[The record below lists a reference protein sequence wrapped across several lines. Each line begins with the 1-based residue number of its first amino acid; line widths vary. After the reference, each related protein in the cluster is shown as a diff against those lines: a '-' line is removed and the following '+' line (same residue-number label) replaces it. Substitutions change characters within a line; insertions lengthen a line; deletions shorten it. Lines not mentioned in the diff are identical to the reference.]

1 MPPLSSPYELVIQQ
15 HARAYLLH
23 LVGATIFSDGSAR
36 GVHMAYLTLFED
48 FEEAGRYS
56 WGAATLAFLYRELAK
71 ACRTGVVGIAGCLTL
86 MQVNWQPYQ
95 DFVQRLPAICV
106 EGRRI
111 WLSRTPLICFEIVEL
126 HVPDR
131 VMLQFGLEQVT
142 PPEDVEHVTR
152 ISRKGR
158 AREDWALYHR
168 DYIARWEARDE
179 YVITGSRAHT
189 PRHAPSDYMRWYL
202 GATRRYIAPPPI
214 EPAMVF
220 HPRGYTEEA
229 LLGCVR
235 NVVERVNHRAA
246 LYLSSTN
253 PLWLE
258 IGQYCQSVLHSLP
271 LLEGAIVGG
280 DESHAG
286 EPSYVGEPA
295 RERAPRQR
303 RARRR
308 PTAQTTTRVEDY
320 DEVPAVPESTVL
332 HLPREQTPDTEPSP
346 PFEQPLEQ
354 PQEEPSRHP
363 PIRRIYTRKQKKA
376 IGAPE
381 PSFAL

>member
-1 MPPLSSPYELVIQQ
+1 M
-15 HARAYLLH
+15 AYP
-23 LVGATIFSDGSAR
+23 TFAR
-36 GVHMAYLTLFED
+36 GFRGGKEVQ
-48 FEEAGRYS
+48 
-56 WGAATLAFLYRELAK
+56 WGAATLAFLGELWVSHGSSWYCWMPHPYAGGTSGRTNATNPGGNLVLYRTELDH
-71 ACRTGVVGIAGCLTL
+71 
-86 MQVNWQPYQ
+86 QPSY
-95 DFVQRLPAICV
+95 
-106 EGRRI
+106 
-111 WLSRTPLICFEIVEL
+111 
-126 HVPDR
+126 
-131 VMLQFGLEQVT
+131 QVT

-158 AREDWALYHR
+158 GGEDWTLYHR
-168 DYIARWEARDE
+168 DYIARWEARAE

-189 PRHAPSDYMRWYL
+189 PRHAPSDYMRCW
-202 GATRRYIAPPPI
+202 
-214 EPAMVF
+214 
-220 HPRGYTEEA
+220 
-229 LLGCVR
+229 
-235 NVVERVNHRAA
+235 VVNGTW
-246 LYLSSTN
+246 LSAST
-253 PLWLE
+253 
-258 IGQYCQSVLHSLP
+258 IGQPYTHHPQTHIGWRLDKIVTGPCSLP

-280 DESHAG
+280 DESHAS

-308 PTAQTTTRVEDY
+308 PTAQMTTRVEDY

-363 PIRRIYTRKQKKA
+363 PIRRIYTRRQKKA

-381 PSFAL
+381 PSSAL

>member
-1 MPPLSSPYELVIQQ
+1 MCIISDRHSGII
-15 HARAYLLH
+15 RAVRDVFPRPHRHRFCIRHIVANLKKRYSVKDLNKM
-23 LVGATIFSDGSAR
+23 VWRCASAET
-36 GVHMAYLTLFED
+36 VAHYDHEMQKL
-48 FEEAGRYS
+48 EEACPG
-56 WGAATLAFLYRELAK
+56 AK
-71 ACRTGVVGIAGCLTL
+71 AELTEDMSPEQWAL
-86 MQVNWQPYQ
+86 AYDGNMSFGKLTTYLV
-95 DFVQRLPAICV
+95 FVQRLPAICV

-131 VMLQFGLEQVT
+131 VT

-152 ISRKGR
+152 ISRKVR
-158 AREDWALYHR
+158 AGEDWTLYHR
-168 DYIARWEARDE
+168 DYIARWEARADW
-179 YVITGSRAHT
+179 VCMRAWL
-189 PRHAPSDYMRWYL
+189 AS
-202 GATRRYIAPPPI
+202 
-214 EPAMVF
+214 
-220 HPRGYTEEA
+220 
-229 LLGCVR
+229 
-235 NVVERVNHRAA
+235 VNHRAA
-246 LYLSSTN
+246 LYPSSTD
-253 PLWLE
+253 PHWLE
-258 IGQYCQSVLHSLP
+258 IGQYSQSVLHSLP

-308 PTAQTTTRVEDY
+308 PTAQERRLRVEDY

-332 HLPREQTPDTEPSP
+332 HLPRERTPDTEPSP

-363 PIRRIYTRKQKKA
+363 PIRRIYTRRQKKA

-381 PSFAL
+381 PSSAL